1 MFLEYVY
8 ILIVYICKHMSIAK
22 RLEKFIQINKLSKSA
37 FAQKIG
43 IQRST
48 LAHFFSGRNKPSS
61 DFFLKIKE
69 TYPDLD
75 LNWLISGKKR
85 YTFEEKQSKEKKIK
99 SVVILYDDGSYKQ
112 N

>member
-1 MFLEYVY
+1 MN
-8 ILIVYICKHMSIAK
+8 IAK
-22 RLEKFIQINKLSKSA
+22 RLEKFIEIKKLSKSA
-37 FAQKIG
+37 FANKIG

-75 LNWLISGKKR
+75 LNWLISGK
-85 YTFEEKQSKEKKIK
+85 QSDKSKKTQTKEKKIK
-99 SVVILYDDGSYKQ
+99 SVLILYDDGSYKE

>member
-1 MFLEYVY
+1 
-8 ILIVYICKHMSIAK
+8 MSIAD
-22 RLEKFIQINKLSKSA
+22 RLKKFIATEKLSKSA
-37 FAQKIG
+37 FAEKIG

-69 TYPDLD
+69 SYPELD
-75 LNWLISGKKR
+75 LNWLISGKKSN
-85 YTFEEKQSKEKKIK
+85 KSKKNQTIEKKIK
-99 SVVILYDDGSYKQ
+99 SVIILYNDGSYKE

>member
-1 MFLEYVY
+1 MN
-8 ILIVYICKHMSIAK
+8 IAK
-22 RLEKFIQINKLSKSA
+22 RLEKFIEIKKLSKSA
-37 FAQKIG
+37 FANKIG

-75 LNWLISGKKR
+75 LNWLISGKKWDR
-85 YTFEEKQSKEKKIK
+85 SKKTQIKEKKIK
-99 SVVILYDDGSYKQ
+99 SVLILYDDGSYKE

>member
-1 MFLEYVY
+1 
-8 ILIVYICKHMSIAK
+8 MSIAD
-22 RLEKFIQINKLSKSA
+22 RLEKFIATEKLSKSA

-69 TYPDLD
+69 SYPELD

-85 YTFEEKQSKEKKIK
+85 NKSKKHQTIKKKIK
-99 SVVILYDDGSYKQ
+99 SVIILYDDGSYKE

>member
-1 MFLEYVY
+1 
-8 ILIVYICKHMSIAK
+8 MSIAD
-22 RLEKFIQINKLSKSA
+22 RLEKFIATEKLSKSA

-61 DFFLKIKE
+61 DFFFKNKRIL
-69 TYPDLD
+69 LNWM
-75 LNWLISGKKR
+75 NWLIS
-85 YTFEEKQSKEKKIK
+85 EEKEINQKKLTRKKNK
-99 SVVILYDDGSYKQ
+99 SVIILYEDGSYKE

>member
-1 MFLEYVY
+1 MN
-8 ILIVYICKHMSIAK
+8 IAK
-22 RLEKFIQINKLSKSA
+22 RLERFIEIKKLSKSA
-37 FAQKIG
+37 FANKIG

-85 YTFEEKQSKEKKIK
+85 DKSKKTLIKEKKIK
-99 SVVILYDDGSYKQ
+99 SVLILYDDGSYKE

>member
-1 MFLEYVY
+1 MN
-8 ILIVYICKHMSIAK
+8 IAK
-22 RLEKFIQINKLSKSA
+22 RLEKFIEIKKLSKSA
-37 FAQKIG
+37 FANKIG

-75 LNWLISGKKR
+75 LNWLISGKKKDKLKKSQ
-85 YTFEEKQSKEKKIK
+85 TKEKKIK
-99 SVVILYDDGSYKQ
+99 SVLILYDDGSYKE

>member
-1 MFLEYVY
+1 
-8 ILIVYICKHMSIAK
+8 MSIAN
-22 RLEKFIQINKLSKSA
+22 RLEKFIETEKLSKSA

-61 DFFLKIKE
+61 DYFLKIKE
-69 TYPDLD
+69 SYPELD
-75 LNWLISGKKR
+75 LNWLISGNKRNKSKK
-85 YTFEEKQSKEKKIK
+85 YQTIEKKIK
-99 SVVILYDDGSYKQ
+99 SVIILYDDGSYKE

>member
-1 MFLEYVY
+1 
-8 ILIVYICKHMSIAK
+8 MSIAD
-22 RLEKFIQINKLSKSA
+22 RLKEFIEIEKLSKSA

-69 TYPDLD
+69 SYPELD

-85 YTFEEKQSKEKKIK
+85 NKSKKNQTTEKKIK
-99 SVVILYDDGSYKQ
+99 SVIILYDDGSYKE

>member
-1 MFLEYVY
+1 
-8 ILIVYICKHMSIAK
+8 MSIAK
-22 RLEKFIQINKLSKSA
+22 RLEKFIEIEKVSKSA

-69 TYPDLD
+69 SYPELD

-85 YTFEEKQSKEKKIK
+85 NKSKKHQTIEKKIK
-99 SVVILYDDGSYKQ
+99 SVIILYDDGSYQ
-112 N
+112 EN

>member
-1 MFLEYVY
+1 
-8 ILIVYICKHMSIAK
+8 MSIAD
-22 RLEKFIQINKLSKSA
+22 RLEKFIATEKLSKSA
-37 FAQKIG
+37 FAKKIG

-69 TYPDLD
+69 SYPELD

-85 YTFEEKQSKEKKIK
+85 NKSKKHQTIEKKIK
-99 SVVILYDDGSYKQ
+99 SVIILYDDGSYKE

>member
-1 MFLEYVY
+1 MN
-8 ILIVYICKHMSIAK
+8 IAK
-22 RLEKFIQINKLSKSA
+22 RLEKFIEIKKLSKSA
-37 FAQKIG
+37 FANKIG

-85 YTFEEKQSKEKKIK
+85 VKSKKTQIKEKKIK
-99 SVVILYDDGSYKQ
+99 SVLILYDDGSYKE

>member
-1 MFLEYVY
+1 
-8 ILIVYICKHMSIAK
+8 MSIAN
-22 RLEKFIQINKLSKSA
+22 RLEKFIETEKLSKSA

-69 TYPDLD
+69 SYPELD
-75 LNWLISGKKR
+75 LNWLISGNKRNKSKK
-85 YTFEEKQSKEKKIK
+85 YQTIKKKIK
-99 SVVILYDDGSYKQ
+99 SVIILYDDGSYKE

>member
-1 MFLEYVY
+1 MN
-8 ILIVYICKHMSIAK
+8 IAK
-22 RLEKFIQINKLSKSA
+22 RLEKFIEIKKLSKSA
-37 FAQKIG
+37 FANKIG

-85 YTFEEKQSKEKKIK
+85 DKSKKAQTKEKKIK
-99 SVVILYDDGSYKQ
+99 SVLILYDDGSYKE

>member
-1 MFLEYVY
+1 MN
-8 ILIVYICKHMSIAK
+8 IAK
-22 RLEKFIQINKLSKSA
+22 RLEKFIEIKKLSKSA
-37 FAQKIG
+37 FANRIG

-75 LNWLISGKKR
+75 LNWLISGKKWD
-85 YTFEEKQSKEKKIK
+85 KSKKPKTKEIKIK
-99 SVVILYDDGSYKQ
+99 SVLILYDDGSYKE

>member
-1 MFLEYVY
+1 MN
-8 ILIVYICKHMSIAK
+8 IAK
-22 RLEKFIQINKLSKSA
+22 RLEKFIEIKKLSKSA
-37 FAQKIG
+37 FANKIG

-85 YTFEEKQSKEKKIK
+85 DKSKKT
-99 SVVILYDDGSYKQ
+99 Q
-112 N
+112 Q

>member
-1 MFLEYVY
+1 
-8 ILIVYICKHMSIAK
+8 MSIAM
-22 RLEKFIQINKLSKSA
+22 RLEKFIQNEKLSKSA

-43 IQRST
+43 VQRSS

-69 TYPDLD
+69 TYPNLD
-75 LNWLISGKKR
+75 LNWLISGKKN
-85 YTFEEKQSKEKKIK
+85 YSLKKPTTKEKNIK
-99 SVVILYDDGSYKQ
+99 SVIILYDDGSYKE

>member
-1 MFLEYVY
+1 
-8 ILIVYICKHMSIAK
+8 MSIAD
-22 RLEKFIQINKLSKSA
+22 RLEKFIATEKLSKSA

-69 TYPDLD
+69 SYPELE

-85 YTFEEKQSKEKKIK
+85 NKSKKHQTIEKKIK
-99 SVVILYDDGSYKQ
+99 SVIILYDDGSYKE

>member
-1 MFLEYVY
+1 MFFEYDY
-8 ILIVYICKHMSIAK
+8 ILIVYICKHMDIAK
-22 RLEKFIQINKLSKSA
+22 RLEKFIQIKKLSKSA

-75 LNWLISGKKR
+75 LNWLISGKNR
-85 YTFEEKQSKEKKIK
+85 YTFEKKQPKEKKIK

>member
-1 MFLEYVY
+1 
-8 ILIVYICKHMSIAK
+8 MSIAN
-22 RLEKFIQINKLSKSA
+22 RLEKFIEIEKLSKSA

-69 TYPDLD
+69 SYPELD
-75 LNWLISGKKR
+75 LNWLISGKKSFKSKKIE
-85 YTFEEKQSKEKKIK
+85 TKEKKIK
-99 SVVILYDDGSYKQ
+99 SVIILYDDGSYKE

>member
-1 MFLEYVY
+1 
-8 ILIVYICKHMSIAK
+8 MSIAK
-22 RLEKFIQINKLSKSA
+22 RLEKFIEIEKVSKSA

-69 TYPDLD
+69 SYPELD
-75 LNWLISGKKR
+75 LNWLISGKKKNKSK
-85 YTFEEKQSKEKKIK
+85 KQQTIEKKIK
-99 SVVILYDDGSYKQ
+99 SVIILYDDGSYKE

>member
-1 MFLEYVY
+1 MN
-8 ILIVYICKHMSIAK
+8 IAK
-22 RLEKFIQINKLSKSA
+22 RLEKFIEIKKLSKSA
-37 FAQKIG
+37 FANKIG

-85 YTFEEKQSKEKKIK
+85 DKSKKTQIKKKKIK
-99 SVVILYDDGSYKQ
+99 SVLILYDDGSYKE

>member
-1 MFLEYVY
+1 
-8 ILIVYICKHMSIAK
+8 MSIAD
-22 RLEKFIQINKLSKSA
+22 RLEKFIATEKLSKSA

-69 TYPDLD
+69 SYPELD
-75 LNWLISGKKR
+75 LNWLISGNKRNKSKK
-85 YTFEEKQSKEKKIK
+85 YQTIEKKIK
-99 SVVILYDDGSYKQ
+99 SVIILYDDGSYKE

>member
-1 MFLEYVY
+1 MFFEYVY
-8 ILIVYICKHMSIAK
+8 ILIVYICKHMDIAK
-22 RLEKFIQINKLSKSA
+22 RLKKFIQIKKLSKSA

-75 LNWLISGKKR
+75 LNWLISGKNR
-85 YTFEEKQSKEKKIK
+85 YTIEKKQPKEKKIK
-99 SVVILYDDGSYKQ
+99 SVVVLYDDGSYKQ

>member
-1 MFLEYVY
+1 
-8 ILIVYICKHMSIAK
+8 MSIAD
-22 RLEKFIQINKLSKSA
+22 RLEKFIKTEKLSKSA

-69 TYPDLD
+69 SYPELD
-75 LNWLISGKKR
+75 LNWLISGSKSYK
-85 YTFEEKQSKEKKIK
+85 TKTKEKRIK
-99 SVVILYDDGSYKQ
+99 SVIILYDNGSYKE

>member
-1 MFLEYVY
+1 
-8 ILIVYICKHMSIAK
+8 MSIAN
-22 RLEKFIQINKLSKSA
+22 RLEKFIETEKLSKSA

-69 TYPDLD
+69 SYPELD

-85 YTFEEKQSKEKKIK
+85 NKSKKTQTTDKKIK
-99 SVVILYDDGSYKQ
+99 SVIILYDDGSYKE

>member
-1 MFLEYVY
+1 
-8 ILIVYICKHMSIAK
+8 MSIAN
-22 RLEKFIQINKLSKSA
+22 RLEKFIEIEKLSKSA

-69 TYPDLD
+69 SYPELD

-85 YTFEEKQSKEKKIK
+85 NKSKKHQTIEKKIK
-99 SVVILYDDGSYKQ
+99 SVIILYDDGSYKE

>member
-1 MFLEYVY
+1 
-8 ILIVYICKHMSIAK
+8 MSIAD
-22 RLEKFIQINKLSKSA
+22 RLEKFIATEKLSKSA

-69 TYPDLD
+69 SYPELD

-85 YTFEEKQSKEKKIK
+85 NKSTKHQTIEKKIK
-99 SVVILYDDGSYKQ
+99 SVIILYDDGSYKE

>member
-1 MFLEYVY
+1 
-8 ILIVYICKHMSIAK
+8 MSIAN
-22 RLEKFIQINKLSKSA
+22 RLEKFIQIKKLSKSA

-69 TYPDLD
+69 TYPNLD
-75 LNWLISGKKR
+75 LNWLISGKKNDSLKKNP
-85 YTFEEKQSKEKKIK
+85 TKEKNIK
-99 SVVILYDDGSYKQ
+99 SVIILYDDGSYKE

>member
-1 MFLEYVY
+1 MN
-8 ILIVYICKHMSIAK
+8 IAK
-22 RLEKFIQINKLSKSA
+22 RLEKFIEIKKLSKSA
-37 FAQKIG
+37 FANKIG

-75 LNWLISGKKR
+75 LNWLISGKKID
-85 YTFEEKQSKEKKIK
+85 KSKKSQIKEKKIK
-99 SVVILYDDGSYKQ
+99 SVLILYDDGSYKE

>member
-1 MFLEYVY
+1 
-8 ILIVYICKHMSIAK
+8 MSIAT
-22 RLEKFIQINKLSKSA
+22 RLEKFIQNEKLSKSA

-43 IQRST
+43 VQRSS

-69 TYPDLD
+69 TYPNLD
-75 LNWLISGKKR
+75 LNWLISGKKNYSLR
-85 YTFEEKQSKEKKIK
+85 KKLTKEKNIK
-99 SVVILYDDGSYKQ
+99 SVIILFDDGSYKE

>member
-1 MFLEYVY
+1 MFFEYDY
-8 ILIVYICKHMSIAK
+8 ILIVYICKHMDIAK
-22 RLEKFIQINKLSKSA
+22 RLKKFIQIKKLSKSA

-75 LNWLISGKKR
+75 LNWLISGKNR
-85 YTFEEKQSKEKKIK
+85 YTIEKKQPKEKKIK

>member
-1 MFLEYVY
+1 
-8 ILIVYICKHMSIAK
+8 MSIAN
-22 RLEKFIQINKLSKSA
+22 RLEKFIETKKLSKSA

-69 TYPDLD
+69 SYPELD
-75 LNWLISGKKR
+75 LNWLISGKKIN
-85 YTFEEKQSKEKKIK
+85 KSKKHQTIEKKIK
-99 SVVILYDDGSYKQ
+99 SVIILYDDGSYKE